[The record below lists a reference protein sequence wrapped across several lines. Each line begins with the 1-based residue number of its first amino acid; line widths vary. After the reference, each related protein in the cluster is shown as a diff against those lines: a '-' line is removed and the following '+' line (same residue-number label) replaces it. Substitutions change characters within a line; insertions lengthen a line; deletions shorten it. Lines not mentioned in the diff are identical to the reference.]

1 MPVKDTRVRRIA
13 LSALGLV
20 LVAAAGWLLAMPGA
34 RIDAAQAD
42 IAGTAMLRPALRTG
56 SVRLGGIPLETL
68 LNAEKRLDSA
78 EVRGA
83 RDETVG
89 EVYDVVVGRGGRP
102 RIVRV
107 AFGGFFGFGEK
118 IVPLPADRLAYDPRH
133 NVVLTD
139 MDEGELEAF
148 AARHPTREAR
158 AD

>member
-1 MPVKDTRVRRIA
+1 MPVKGTKARRIA
-13 LSALGLV
+13 LFAVGLALA
-20 LVAAAGWLLAMPGA
+20 AAAGWLVVTPDAH
-34 RIDAAQAD
+34 IDAAQAVVP
-42 IAGTAMLRPALRTG
+42 GTAMLRPALRVG

-78 EVRGA
+78 DVRDA
-83 RDETVG
+83 RDQTVG
-89 EVYDVVVGRGGRP
+89 EVYGVVVGHGGLP

-139 MDEGELEAF
+139 MDEGELEAL
-148 AARHPTREAR
+148 AARRETREAR